1 MTFSK
6 KHCLLPVSVILTC
19 LLLRGFYLYS
29 VPPDSFSELCEEIT
43 MDILEDNPFEL
54 HYSIADPKAMGLE
67 EISQDLVA
75 FSPNH
80 LADIETVW
88 TNRKE
93 HLAQIDT
100 QTLSEED
107 QYLYHL
113 LERYIH
119 LQLQSLRFPYYE
131 KPLSLSS
138 GVHSQLPLL
147 LSEYTFRC
155 KEDIDQYLHILSQV
169 PDYLQGILSYCSL
182 QQEQGIFLYEAHLQA
197 ISRQCAAMFPKEQL
211 DTHTHF
217 LQVSFEQRLNTL
229 LEKQQIQKSEYDAY
243 LTSHDHLLYTLIAPA
258 YEQLSSSI
266 VQLQGATHL
275 SGLGSYENGTAYYEL
290 LLQDTTGSSRSVE
303 EIRSML
309 YARYQQLYETY
320 QMLLQQDAYTT
331 PLSFSKW
338 TPAQML
344 KQLYERSQQDFPSLE
359 TLAPNTDQQ
368 VLLKKVD
375 GILADMSAPAFY
387 LTPPIDANQEHTIYI
402 NPNAELEQLELYT
415 TLAHEGFPGHLY
427 QTVYAQTALSD
438 KNVPLLRQLLYYGG
452 FTEGWAIYAELYAY
466 DYAADLLSE
475 QPSAA
480 LSNTL
485 ERARCS
491 REMQLCIC
499 SLLDIY
505 IHYDQAT
512 LQQTAELLQTLGLNS
527 AAAESVYETICDSP
541 CNYPKYYVG
550 YLEILHLKEQAKK
563 LWGASYSDLRFHQW
577 ILESGGGDFESL
589 AWLLTAW

>member
-29 VPPDSFSELCEEIT
+29 VPSDSFSDFCEEIT
-43 MDILEDNPFEL
+43 MDILEDNPFEM

-67 EISQDLVA
+67 HLSQNLTA
-75 FSPNH
+75 FSPEN
-80 LADIETVW
+80 LSNSETIW
-88 TNRKE
+88 NSRKE
-93 HLAQIDT
+93 QFSQIDV

-113 LERYIH
+113 LDRYMD
-119 LQLQSLRFPYYE
+119 LNMQSLCFPYYE
-131 KPLSLSS
+131 RPLSLSG

-147 LSEYTFRC
+147 LSEYAFRT
-155 KEDIDQYLHILSQV
+155 KEDIEQYLHILSQV

-182 QQEQGIFLYEAHLQA
+182 QQKQGILLYEKHLQT
-197 ISRQCAAMFPKEQL
+197 ISEQCHTMFPEEQL
-211 DTHTHF
+211 EDNTHF
-217 LQVSFEQRLNTL
+217 LQVSFQQRLNALQET
-229 LEKQQIQKSEYDAY
+229 KQLTQAEYDTY
-243 LTSHDHLLYTLIAPA
+243 LTTHDQLLHTRIVPA
-258 YEQLSSSI
+258 YERLADGI
-266 VQLQGATHL
+266 ARLQGTATL
-275 SGLGSYENGTAYYEL
+275 SGLGSSENGTAYYEL

-309 YARYQQLYETY
+309 YERYQQLYETY
-320 QMLLQQDAYTT
+320 QSLLQEDAYTV
-331 PLSFSKW
+331 PLSFSDM

-344 KQLYERSQQDFPSLE
+344 TQLYESSKEDFPSLE
-359 TLAPNTDQQ
+359 ALNSDAAQQ

-427 QTVYAQTALSD
+427 QTVYAQTALSN
-438 KNVPLLRQLLYYGG
+438 KQVPLLRHLLYYGG

-466 DYAADLLSE
+466 NYAAKLISN
-475 QPSAA
+475 QPTAA
-480 LSNTL
+480 LYHTL
-485 ERARCS
+485 ERARCN
-491 REMQLCIC
+491 REIQLCIC

-505 IHYDQAT
+505 IHYDQVT
-512 LQQTAELLQTLGLNS
+512 LPQVKDLLQALGLNS

-550 YLEILHLKEQAKK
+550 YLEILNLKEQAKQ
-563 LWGASYSDLRFHQW
+563 LWGEAYSEYRFHQW

-589 AWLLTAW
+589 TWLLTT